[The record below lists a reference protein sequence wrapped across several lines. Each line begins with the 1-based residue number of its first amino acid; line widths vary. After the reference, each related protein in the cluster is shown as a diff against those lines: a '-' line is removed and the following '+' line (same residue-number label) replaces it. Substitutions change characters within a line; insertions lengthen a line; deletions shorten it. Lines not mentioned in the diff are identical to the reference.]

1 MSTERKINFQL
12 YDINSIQL
20 GKKNYKNIEF
30 IDFKSENQIIE
41 IDKVFIRN
49 YIGQKINSVL
59 NQDIYFIDL
68 EFGQNN
74 NLLMFFQQFE
84 KKILELLQDDDFK
97 LLKSCQQFQNYNQ
110 VENIKEQFISCIFKN
125 SFDYFLRCKIKHN
138 NLNFDL
144 PFLNIENQCLPLEQF
159 EINQYYHI
167 EIQCN
172 GIWIHNSNFG
182 LSWNINKIKKI

>member
-1 MSTERKINFQL
+1 MSIEKKIKFQL
-12 YDINSIQL
+12 YDLDGLHL

-30 IDFKSENQIIE
+30 IDLKSENQIIE
-41 IDKVFIRN
+41 IDEVFIRN
-49 YIGQKINSVL
+49 YVGQKINSIL
-59 NQDIYFIDL
+59 NQDIFFIDL
-68 EFGQNN
+68 EFGRND
-74 NLLMFFQQFE
+74 NLLLFFQQFE
-84 KKILELLQDDDFK
+84 IKIIELLKNDDFK
-97 LLKSCQQFQNYNQ
+97 LIKSCQQFQNYHDF
-110 VENIKEQFISCIFKN
+110 ENIQQQFISCIFKN
-125 SFDYFLRCKIKHN
+125 EFDYYIRCKIKHD

-144 PFLNIENQCLPLEQF
+144 PFLDQEDQILFLQQL

>member
-12 YDINSIQL
+12 YDINSLQL
-20 GKKNYKNIEF
+20 GKKKYKDIEF
-30 IDFKSENQIIE
+30 IDLKSENKIIE

-49 YIGQKINSVL
+49 YIGQKFNSVL

-74 NLLMFFQQFE
+74 NLLIFFQQFE
-84 KKILELLQDDDFK
+84 KKIVELLQNDDFK
-97 LLKSCQQFQNYNQ
+97 LLKSCQQFQNYDI
-110 VENIKEQFISCIFKN
+110 VEDIQQQFISCIFKN

-144 PFLNIENQCLPLEQF
+144 PFLDKENQFLSLEQF

-172 GIWIHNSNFG
+172 GIWVYNSKFG
-182 LSWNINKIKKI
+182 LSWNINKIIKI